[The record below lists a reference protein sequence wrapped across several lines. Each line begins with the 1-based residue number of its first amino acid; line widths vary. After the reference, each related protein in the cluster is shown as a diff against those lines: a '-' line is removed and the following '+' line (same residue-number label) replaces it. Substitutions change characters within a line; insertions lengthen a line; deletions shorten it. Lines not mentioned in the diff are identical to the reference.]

1 MNKYNPDVFAPDSK
15 APSLN
20 TGTMAN
26 AFMSRV
32 FTIMTLG
39 LGITGGAAW
48 LFATKFLV
56 DAAGAAEFFGSGL
69 GIFLM
74 FSPLIFVLLFSFGI
88 SRMNYLTATISFIV
102 FATVMGLSMSY
113 IFFAYSLGSVFQVF
127 LITAGTFGAMAF
139 VGWTTK
145 VDLTKMGSILYMAVI
160 GLIIASVVNF
170 FIFQAGWL
178 EMGISALGVLIF
190 CGLTAYDTQKL
201 LRIGAQ
207 VGINNEAA
215 NKMAVLGALS
225 LYLDFINL
233 FLFLLRLFGGRD

>member
-1 MNKYNPDVFAPDSK
+1 
-15 APSLN
+15 
-20 TGTMAN
+20 
-26 AFMSRV
+26 
-32 FTIMTLG
+32 
-39 LGITGGAAW
+39 
-48 LFATKFLV
+48 
-56 DAAGAAEFFGSGL
+56 
-69 GIFLM
+69 M

-113 IFFAYSLGSVFQVF
+113 IFFEYQLGSIFQVF
-127 LITAGTFGAMAF
+127 LITAGTFAAMAF

-207 VGINNEAA
+207 VGINNESA

-233 FLFLLRLFGGRD
+233 FLFLLRLFGGRN

>member
-1 MNKYNPDVFAPDSK
+1 MNNYDPNVFAPGSK
-15 APSLN
+15 APTL
-20 TGTMAN
+20 TAGKAAN

-39 LGITGGAAW
+39 LAITGAAAW

-56 DAAGAAEFFGSGL
+56 TDQGAAEFFSSGW
-69 GIFLM
+69 GFFLM
-74 FSPLIFVLLFSFGI
+74 LSPLLFVLILSFGI
-88 SRMNYLTATISFIV
+88 SRMNYMAATISFIA
-102 FATVMGLSMSY
+102 FAVVMGLSLSY

-127 LITAGTFGAMAF
+127 LISAGTFAAMA
-139 VGWTTK
+139 VIGATTK
-145 VDLTKMGSILYMAVI
+145 MDLTKLGSILYMALI
-160 GLIIASVVNF
+160 GIIIASVVN
-170 FIFQAGWL
+170 IFMGSSL
-178 EMGISALGVLIF
+178 LDIGISAIGVLIF

-207 VGINNEAA
+207 VGINSESA